1 MMLQVRTNDLKK
13 KKIHLQTWGPY
24 VESESDVL
32 HCLLASS
39 LPDKNNG
46 TKIKQ
51 NNSYG

>member
-32 HCLLASS
+32 HCLLACPPY
-39 LPDKNNG
+39 LTRTMEQK
-46 TKIKQ
+46 
-51 NNSYG
+51 